1 MGLFG
6 FSKKKKEKKAQDV
19 LDKLQK
25 ADDLGTIEQILA
37 ENNLISVPKDKDHN
51 VFGED
56 IRHLDSE
63 GNLPWGWISANK
75 EFTDPIESEY
85 HRLSEA
91 VYKAKKQGVDAHR
104 SALFS
109 LVTYMEDVQKL
120 CESKGEC
127 FAEWASGHVANPV
140 VITKYKEK
148 LKNIEENYEE
158 IALKEQRT
166 NYITENILPT
176 LRQNIIDTIKSEPGI
191 FQVDLFKRY
200 DADLKPYIHTEL
212 YELQLEG
219 LLIKEKEG
227 RRNKLFLK

>member
-25 ADDLGTIEQILA
+25 ADDLGTIGQILA
-37 ENNLISVPKDKDHN
+37 ENKLISVPKDKNHN

-56 IRHLDSE
+56 LRHLDSE
-63 GNLPWGWISANK
+63 GNLPWGWIHANRK
-75 EFTDPIESEY
+75 FTDPTESEY

-91 VYKAKKQGVDAHR
+91 VYEAKKQGVDTHR
-104 SALFS
+104 SALLA
-109 LVTYMEDVQKL
+109 LVAYMEDVKKL

-127 FAEWASGHVANPV
+127 FAEWATILVANP
-140 VITKYKEK
+140 TSLAKNKEE
-148 LKNIEENYEE
+148 LKRIEENYEE
-158 IALKEQRT
+158 IALKEQRE
-166 NYITENILPT
+166 NYIKTNILPT
-176 LRQNIIDTIKSEPGI
+176 LRQDLIDAIKSEPGV

-212 YELQLEG
+212 YKLELEG
-219 LLIKEKEG
+219 LLAKEKEG
-227 RRNKLFLK
+227 RKNKLFLK